1 MNFNSTKILL
11 GNTMMIGVIM
21 VNCSNSWISMWM
33 GLELM
38 LMSFIP
44 FLQNE
49 NPLSSESMIKYFIV
63 QSIASTLF
71 LFSVSVMLVGDSMM
85 KTSNEMILTA
95 AMLIK
100 LGSAPFHNWVLMIVE
115 PMEIFPMT
123 CMLTIM
129 KIPPLVVMHQIN
141 SKLLTIPI
149 LLGMIIGSV
158 ACLNQTSIRKTLA
171 YSSIYSISLMMILLT
186 NINETLLFLMTYTL
200 MLTFLTKV
208 VKTMKISFINQMIT
222 NNFNSWL
229 KMMLWINMLSL
240 AGFPPLIG
248 FLIKIMVMQ
257 KMINENQT
265 IMIFVLVMTSIL
277 VLMFYTRLTFT
288 SIITFNSSKKWT
300 ISMKTNNLF
309 MLTINILMTPIVMCS
324 SMIN

>member
-33 GLELM
+33 GLELV

-44 FLQNE
+44 FMQNE
-49 NPLSSESMIKYFIV
+49 NPLSSESMIKYFIM

-71 LFSVSVMLVGDSMM
+71 LFSVSIMLVGDSTME
-85 KTSNEMILTA
+85 TSNEMILTT

-100 LGSAPFHNWVLMIVE
+100 LGSVPFHNWVLMIVE
-115 PMEIFPMT
+115 SMGIFTMT

-141 SKLLTIPI
+141 SSMLTIPI
-149 LLGMIIGSV
+149 LLGMIVGSV
-158 ACLNQTSIRKTLA
+158 TCLNQTSIRKTLA
-171 YSSIYSISLMMILLT
+171 YSSIYNISLMMTLLT
-186 NINETLLFLMTYTL
+186 SMIETLLFLTIYTL
-200 MLTFLTKV
+200 MLILLMKIIQ
-208 VKTMKISFINQMIT
+208 TMKINFINQMIT
-222 NNFNSWL
+222 NNFNNWL
-229 KMMLWINMLSL
+229 KMMLWINMLSM
-240 AGFPPLIG
+240 AGFPPLMG
-248 FLIKIMVMQ
+248 FLIKIMTMQ
-257 KMINENQT
+257 KMINENQN
-265 IMIFVLVMTSIL
+265 IMIFVLVTTSTL

-288 SIITFNSSKKWT
+288 SIITFNSFKKWT
-300 ISMKTNNLF
+300 ISTKTNNLF
-309 MLTINILMTPIVMCS
+309 MFTINILMTPILCS